1 MHGQALSAPECVQTL
16 LAYFD
21 RQIGQGLERTQA
33 IAVTAEHF
41 HVDCFKVE
49 HFVDERRAAIGE
61 FFSVLPAPAPGLSNA
76 A

>member
-1 MHGQALSAPECVQTL
+1 MHGSPLSAAECVQTL

-21 RQIGQGLERTQA
+21 RQISIGLPRERA

-41 HVDCFKVE
+41 HVAPFKVE
-49 HFVDERRAAIGE
+49 HFVNERRTAIVE
-61 FFSVLPAPAPGLSNA
+61 FFSVLPAAPDLSNA